1 MILEPSDILNK
12 TESLYVAEGIAK
24 NVESKGHYGI
34 VDEKTDSP
42 IMIPSGSIISYII
55 VETDLV
61 SSAMATSLIVG
72 GSDTFGGAASER
84 YYNNLEAFPSFPS
97 SKNLVPISIF
107 SGTTKNYLSI
117 SIESSPFSSAGV
129 VRVKVYFLL

>member
-1 MILEPSDILNK
+1 MEPSDILNK

-34 VDEKTDSP
+34 VDEKTESP
-42 IMIPSGSIISYII
+42 IMIPSGSVISYVI

-61 SSAMATSLIVG
+61 SSAAATSLIVG

-84 YYNNLEAFPSFPS
+84 YYNNLVGLPSFPS
-97 SKNLVPISIF
+97 SKNLVPISID
-107 SGTTKNYLSI
+107 SGTTKNYLSV
-117 SIESSPFSSAGV
+117 SIELNPFSSSGT

>member
-1 MILEPSDILNK
+1 MKPSDILNK
-12 TESLYVAEGIAK
+12 TESLYVVEGIAR
-24 NVESKGHYGI
+24 NVESYGHYGI

-42 IMIPSGSIISYII
+42 IMIPSGSIISYVI

-61 SSAMATSLIVG
+61 SYRLGTSLIVG

-84 YYNNLEAFPSFPS
+84 YYNNFAAFPSFPS
-97 SKNLVPISIF
+97 SKNLVPINID

-117 SIESSPFSSAGV
+117 SIELNPFSSKGT